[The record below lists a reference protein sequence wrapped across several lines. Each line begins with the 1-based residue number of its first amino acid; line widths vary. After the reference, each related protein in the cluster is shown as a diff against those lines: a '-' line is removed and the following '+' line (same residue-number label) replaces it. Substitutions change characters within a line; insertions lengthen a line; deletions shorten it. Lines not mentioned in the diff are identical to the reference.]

1 MSKPIA
7 LVGHRAGM
15 DLIIDITD
23 AMGLEIAG
31 IFDKYFYGNTDS
43 TEDIPFIGNEEE
55 ITEDDIEKYNFVLTS
70 NYVGHA
76 KLTNYEHNGDNL
88 RRRRIKIFKDRNLP
102 TANLIHP
109 NSYVGDKTHIGSSVI
124 IGRDCYVRANS
135 HIGDFCFLDS
145 GAAVAH
151 DVHLGENVIIT
162 PYSFVAGFVNIGN
175 NVMIG
180 AGSKIVNGYSD
191 RSLNIGDDVKVMAGS
206 TVFKDVPEGKFVTNT
221 GKILRRI
228 DLKKEKENGLQD

>member
-1 MSKPIA
+1 MSKPVV

-15 DLIIDITD
+15 DSIVDIAD
-23 AMGLEIAG
+23 AMGIEIAG

-43 TEDIPFIGNEEE
+43 LEDIPFIGNEEE
-55 ITEDDIEKYNFVLTS
+55 ITKDDIKKYNFVLTS

-76 KLTNYEHNGDNL
+76 KLTNFEHNGDNL
-88 RRRRIKIFKDRNLP
+88 RQRRIKIFKDQNLP
-102 TANLIHP
+102 TTNLIHP
-109 NSYVGDKTHIGSSVI
+109 SSYVGVNTYVGSSVI
-124 IGRDCYVRANS
+124 IARDCYVRANS

-151 DVHLGENVIIT
+151 DVHLGENVIMT
-162 PYSFVAGFVNIGN
+162 PYSFIAGFINIGN

-180 AGSKIVNGYSD
+180 AGSRIVNSYAD
-191 RSLNIGDDVKVMAGS
+191 RALNIGDNVKVMAGS
-206 TVFKDVPEGKFVTNT
+206 TVLKDVPEGKFVTNT

-228 DLKKEKENGLQD
+228 DLKKEKYGL